1 MVNPIFRKAELEDAE
16 MISEFNVKMAAET
29 EGKKLDEDI
38 VLKGVKAVIEDSNK
52 GFYVVADKGDKEPEI
67 IGQLLVT
74 FEWSDWRNKFFW
86 WIQSVYVDQK
96 YRNKRVFSNLHSK
109 IMQIAKS
116 NKDVC
121 GLRLYV
127 KTNNESAKKVYEA
140 LGMNKTS
147 YEVYE
152 EAL

>member
-1 MVNPIFRKAELEDAE
+1 MNPIFRKAKHEDAE
-16 MISEFNVKMAAET
+16 MISEFNIKMAAET
-29 EGKKLDEDI
+29 EGKKLDEDL
-38 VLKGVKAVIEDSNK
+38 VLKGVKAVIEDPDK
-52 GFYVVADKGDKEPEI
+52 GFYVVADKGENEPEI
-67 IGQLLVT
+67 IGQMLVT

-86 WIQSVYVDQK
+86 WIQSVYVDQN
-96 YRNKRVFSNLHSK
+96 YRHQRIFSNLHSK

-127 KTNNESAKKVYEA
+127 KTNNELAKKVYDA